1 MISLRGG
8 HTIEVYRITG
18 KDRHGEGV
26 LSPVGTIE
34 NVFVQWASAA
44 SVGLRFQATTK
55 FQETS
60 ALNAVAFAP
69 RHVDVKLQA
78 RDRFKLNDEMYQV
91 IGDRAWDEEHPV
103 TGYDFGYYM
112 VQLEMVS

>member
-8 HTIEVYRITG
+8 HTIEVFRITG

-26 LSPVGTIE
+26 HTLVGTIE
-34 NVFVQWASAA
+34 NVFIQWASAA
-44 SVGLRFQATTK
+44 SVGLRFQATDR

-60 ALNAVAFAP
+60 SLNAVAFCP
-69 RHVDVKLQA
+69 RHVAVKLQA
-78 RDRFKLNDEMYQV
+78 RDRFKYDGDYFQV
-91 IGDRAWDEEHPV
+91 IGDRAWDEDHPV

-112 VQLEMVS
+112 VQLEMVN